1 MLYICAVFA
10 KSLRSD
16 REKICLFLPKTKII
30 GLKRIILLLIGIM
43 TSFPLWAEEE
53 PIILYEPNSSEIGQ
67 AQGPID
73 SRSLSF
79 APEASHDGNTVYIYS
94 SIPSEGIQITVLDEV
109 GNVVY
114 ENEVVGSYVFTLS
127 GSIAGELT
135 LVLETKE
142 GIYQGN
148 FNVE

>member
-1 MLYICAVFA
+1 MKHLITLLMVLLCNLAVWA
-10 KSLRSD
+10 D
-16 REKICLFLPKTKII
+16 NVEI
-30 GLKRIILLLIGIM
+30 
-43 TSFPLWAEEE
+43 PLDSTQN
-53 PIILYEPNSSEIGQ
+53 PSGQ
-67 AQGPID
+67 AGNVEKD
-73 SRSLSF
+73 KRSLSF
-79 APEASHDGNTVYIYS
+79 APTASHDGNTVYIYS
-94 SIPSEGIQITVLDEV
+94 SIPSEEIQITVLDEV

-127 GSIAGELT
+127 GSIAGKLT

>member
-1 MLYICAVFA
+1 M
-10 KSLRSD
+10 
-16 REKICLFLPKTKII
+16 
-30 GLKRIILLLIGIM
+30 KRIILLLIGIM

-79 APEASHDGNTVYIYS
+79 APEASHDGNKVYIYS

-127 GSIAGELT
+127 ASIAGELT

>member
-1 MLYICAVFA
+1 M
-10 KSLRSD
+10 
-16 REKICLFLPKTKII
+16 
-30 GLKRIILLLIGIM
+30 KRIILLLIGIM
-43 TSFPLWAEEE
+43 ANFSLWAEEE
-53 PIILYEPNSSEIGQ
+53 PIILYEPNSIETGQ
-67 AQGPID
+67 TQGPID

-79 APEASHDGNTVYIYS
+79 APEASHDKNTVYINS
-94 SIPSEGIQITVLDEV
+94 FIPSAEIQITVLDEA

-114 ENEVVGSYVFTLS
+114 ENEVVGSYILTL
-127 GSIAGELT
+127 GESIAGELT